1 MRSSLAHPYKPFPLI
16 RVALIAAL
24 TPLLSGRAKART
36 WCILLSGFFVTD
48 NARFRLLAKNRRSLT
63 SGQNV

>member
-48 NARFRLLAKNRRSLT
+48 NARFRL
-63 SGQNV
+63 